1 MDTIYAHCSDADTP
15 LDEITFSLISNRM
28 TIEEVETGFL
38 IIPPVDW
45 FGLDTITVLS
55 NDGFYYDEIE
65 WHIEVYPVNDA
76 PQLRAVEN
84 VTLFEDSTYKVY
96 LEGYATDVDND
107 LALFAWQIESSSEQL
122 VVNYDNDSYE
132 LTLHLRVIIL
142 HWIYLLI

>member
-1 MDTIYAHCSDADTP
+1 MELDSPAPELYPFLPLVFNEDRDTTILMDTIYAHCSDADTP

-96 LEGYATDVDND
+96 LKVM
-107 LALFAWQIESSSEQL
+107 QL
-122 VVNYDNDSYE
+122 M
-132 LTLHLRVIIL
+132 
-142 HWIYLLI
+142 WIMIWPLLPGK